1 MPCRRNSGRGRWPVI
16 ALAAAAIAGFLAWS
30 VWPSR
35 GVPLANPDDSR
46 QVALGRAIYQDR
58 CASCHGAD
66 LRGQP
71 DWQTRKPDGRMPAPP
86 HDASGHT
93 WHHPDDQLFGIVK
106 HGIEPFAS
114 PGYQSDMPSFEGAL
128 ADEEIWAVIAFLKS
142 AWPERERSFQ
152 ERVSR
157 PMRGAEE

>member
-1 MPCRRNSGRGRWPVI
+1 MPSRQESGRAWPVI
-16 ALAAAAIAGFLAWS
+16 ALAAAGIAGLVAWS
-30 VWPSR
+30 VWPS
-35 GVPLANPDDSR
+35 GSVPLANPDDLR

-58 CASCHGAD
+58 CASCHGAN
-66 LRGQP
+66 LEGQP
-71 DWQTRKPDGRMPAPP
+71 NWQGREPNGRMPAPP

-93 WHHPDDQLFGIVK
+93 WHHADDQLFGIVK

-114 PGYQSDMPSFEGAL
+114 PGYQSDMPAFAGAL

-142 AWPERERSFQ
+142 TWPERERSFQ

-157 PMRGAEE
+157 AMRGAEQ